1 MTGMA
6 AINGSLGTCKKII
19 DLNNFLLKLVSL
31 ERAVFIRE
39 RMSKSYTSSAYF
51 CGRAL
56 SELPLFIIFPFL
68 YGVIIYF
75 ALELNLDSA
84 GKFFI
89 FGKQNKIS
97 FINL

>member
-1 MTGMA
+1 MA
-6 AINGSLGTCKKII
+6 AINGSLGTCKNTKKLICN
-19 DLNNFLLKLVSL
+19 LSLVSL

-56 SELPLFIIFPFL
+56 SEVPLFIIFPFL

-75 ALELNLDSA
+75 ALEFNLFNA

-89 FGKQNKIS
+89 FGKHVNFKLLT
-97 FINL
+97 IN